1 MGFQSRPSLNELHS
15 TDGPFLESF
24 MRQILFI
31 DRLSPVPYTL
41 ESLQKKGAGASD
53 SYLVYLAKALTE
65 AMSGQCQ
72 VWIAHGARNHTETCP
87 THPIQYVPFRDLN
100 VPDTIDAVII
110 QRDPEMVPWV
120 RQQFPNAQVALWM
133 SDFAEKSHLVRMPR
147 DILAR
152 LDVPIIGLSEWHA
165 DNLRSYFN
173 AIGLPKRVDYIYY
186 PIDVAPDPYL
196 AVDPNKLVFFS
207 SPHKGLRT
215 TLQAFLAVRQR
226 LPHMRLYIGN
236 PGYVDLDLSGFGD
249 SIVQLGT
256 LSRTEVLQHVQQALG
271 VFHINTR
278 YPETFGCIHAEAN
291 AVGTPVIT
299 LDIGANG
306 EVIHPAA
313 EQVLTDP
320 TPQDIVDRVVAWRK
334 GERPR
339 VSCSPT
345 FHPQHIAAQ
354 WMQHLGLKRPRR
366 AFRVAS
372 K

>member
-1 MGFQSRPSLNELHS
+1 M
-15 TDGPFLESF
+15 
-24 MRQILFI
+24 
-31 DRLSPVPYTL
+31 
-41 ESLQKKGAGASD
+41 
-53 SYLVYLAKALTE
+53 
-65 AMSGQCQ
+65 
-72 VWIAHGARNHTETCP
+72 
-87 THPIQYVPFRDLN
+87 
-100 VPDTIDAVII
+100 PDTIDAVIV

-120 RQQFPNAQVALWM
+120 RARFPNAHVALWM

-147 DILAR
+147 ELLAR

-165 DNLRSYFN
+165 HNLRSYFN
-173 AIGLPKRVDYIYY
+173 AIGLPKCVDHIYY
-186 PIDVAPDPYL
+186 PIDVAPNPYL

-299 LDIGANG
+299 LDIGANR
-306 EVIHPAA
+306 EVIHPVA
-313 EQVLTDP
+313 EQVLTEP
-320 TPQDIVDRVVAWRK
+320 TPQDIVDRVVAWRR
-334 GERPR
+334 GQRP
-339 VSCSPT
+339 VVAKSAH
-345 FHPQHIAAQ
+345 FHPHRIAHQ
-354 WMQHLGLKRPRR
+354 WMQHLGLALPSRGL
-366 AFRVAS
+366 RVAS